1 MQQGHWRKLKDSHE
15 GEGRYGEKTKGK
27 TWVDREETKKSKA
40 AKKKGEVPPP
50 ILVDAKND
58 FGVFAVPGGTF
69 MFVVHAS
76 IVEDFMGAVVNA
88 KGSWTEDKKVKQ
100 IMTKAEEAGKF
111 GIFRTEKPV
120 IEM

>member
-1 MQQGHWRKLKDSHE
+1 
-15 GEGRYGEKTKGK
+15 
-27 TWVDREETKKSKA
+27 
-40 AKKKGEVPPP
+40 
-50 ILVDAKND
+50 
-58 FGVFAVPGGTF
+58 